1 MNYLSE
7 ILAFHDFRLTNELS
21 TSQSLLWYELM
32 YINNKCAWAEWFSA
46 PNQVLELYT
55 GLSRQ
60 GITIARNVLKQK
72 GLIDFR
78 TNGTKSTQ
86 YKMIS
91 MSYFLQ
97 DCLQDR
103 LQDSLQGCLQDRLQ
117 DRCTLNKQNETSIY
131 NIYNNMCDKVLPI
144 QGGEYE
150 ISDRFISELKKAYP
164 DLDIEGEINKMRVW
178 LIANPSKMKTK
189 RGITRFINSWLSRA
203 GGDNNAGVD
212 NVSSKIR
219 TSGGGAYANLSTFV

>member
-117 DRCTLNKQNETSIY
+117 DSCTLNKQNETKQNNNIY
-131 NIYNNMCDKVLPI
+131 NIILPLRD
-144 QGGEYE
+144 GEFDVP
-150 ISDRFISELKKAYP
+150 DRLVDEFKKIYP
-164 DLDIEGEINKMRVW
+164 GKDIEGELLKMRGW
-178 LIANPSKMKTK
+178 LISNPSKRKTRK
-189 RGITRFINSWLSRA
+189 GITRFINGWLSR
-203 GGDNNAGVD
+203 GDKDADTNRACKEARNSDRGD
-212 NVSSKIR
+212 Y
-219 TSGGGAYANLSTFV
+219 GAFGTVLDV